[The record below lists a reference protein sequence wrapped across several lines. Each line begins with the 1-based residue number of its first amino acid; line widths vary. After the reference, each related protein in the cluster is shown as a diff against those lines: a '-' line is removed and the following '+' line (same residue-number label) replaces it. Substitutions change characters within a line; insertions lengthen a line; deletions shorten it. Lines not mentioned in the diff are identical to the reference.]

1 MNSVFLDKIQ
11 RLIYIYGMF
20 VYATNNL
27 SLFTCLN
34 IDSSYIVLHFLK
46 SILFMITIYCDVKT
60 LNVLPTL

>member
-1 MNSVFLDKIQ
+1 MFLDKIQ
-11 RLIYIYGMF
+11 RLIYLYGMY

-46 SILFMITIYCDVKT
+46 SIRHTSGS
-60 LNVLPTL
+60 LNLRLT